1 MRADEHGGLGAVRQQ
16 QHGGLRQRFRLAGA
30 ERSVDDERRRVALA
44 TRQHVTH
51 DLELLVVQDVGATQ
65 SQCQR

>member
-1 MRADEHGGLGAVRQQ
+1 MYEAVTPTARRAPVGMRADEHGGLGAVRQQ

-51 DLELLVVQDVGATQ
+51 DL
-65 SQCQR
+65 